1 MLDGR
6 NTRQQPQ
13 VDLSDLQQAKRQTPE
28 QEFLKEANQL
38 FVDRIQE
45 VTARIAAEMRADD
58 YKAVK
63 NFAQHSS
70 AALTEAEKRE
80 YVLNA
85 AQQRAAQELA
95 TQKPIFAD
103 FTEALKRH
111 GVAIATP
118 GSSDGLIPKE
128 VERLFG
134 DRLANSVHQA
144 ITTAIST
151 AYSEVL
157 TIESQAEGRRQ
168 KQEKEKVALTKEGR
182 ETRATY
188 FSNNIDS
195 KKFDLTDWIDNSGLR
210 NPHEHSAVEKRTFV
224 EDLKK
229 IQRLGIWLDPKLAEY
244 ATKQEQ
250 AEFKEAQVSPSFFK
264 THRAVSA
271 LCWAGTIGG
280 LALATVTVGP
290 ASLIG
295 WAPLLGAINLGF
307 QKGIQFRH
315 DRQFDVMFKEI
326 SRELKNAG
334 PMESSIAWAGV
345 MHKFLTD
352 YKPTWFNNNSTEFWQ
367 NAESMSLEAARRQ
380 LRQAA
385 AYGAGSIVRNKPEE
399 PKETFFKDTKFNDY
413 ISQNDDAMKSIEKR
427 WKHYTDLSKSAAKF
441 GAGVGLMALF
451 A

>member
-6 NTRQQPQ
+6 NTRQQPH

-38 FVDRIQE
+38 FVERIQE
-45 VTARIAAEMRADD
+45 VTARITAEMRADD

-70 AALTEAEKRE
+70 ATLTEAEKRDN
-80 YVLNA
+80 VLNA

-111 GVAIATP
+111 GVAITIP

-151 AYSEVL
+151 AYSEVQ
-157 TIESQAEGRRQ
+157 TIESQAEGQRQ
-168 KQEKEKVALTKEGR
+168 KQEKEKVALTKAGR

-188 FSNNIDS
+188 FSNNIDN
-195 KKFDLTDWIDNSGLR
+195 KNFDLTEWIDNSGLR
-210 NPHEHSAVEKRTFV
+210 HPHKHSQVENKTFA

-244 ATKQEQ
+244 ATKQEL
-250 AEFKEAQVSPSFFK
+250 AEFSKRVSPNYFK
-264 THRAVSA
+264 TCRAASS
-271 LCWAGTIGG
+271 LGWAVTIGG

-295 WAPLLGAINLGF
+295 WAPLAGVANLGV
-307 QKGIQFRH
+307 QKLTQFLH